1 MSTTATQPIAEGIDN
16 PSLKSQLHRAERL
29 RKIKAAALVMPL
41 AIFLLIVFVAP
52 ISQMLWRSV
61 DNTEL
66 SQEMPQTAALLLR
79 WDGQQLPNQ
88 EVYAT
93 FAQELQISR
102 QEGGLGR
109 VGRRLNYE
117 KPTFRGLLVRTLR
130 RLPAQASA
138 ADYAEA
144 LANSDRAWSEIATWQ
159 AIKKAAAPTTDRY
172 LLASLDLERN
182 SQGEI
187 QSITETQRV
196 YLSVFQRTIVI
207 AGSVTL
213 ICLLLGFPLAYL
225 LASLPA
231 SKSNLLLIFVLLPF
245 WTSLLVR
252 TASWI
257 VLLQSGGLINTSLM
271 NLGIIE
277 DPLQLVF
284 NRFGVLVA
292 MVHILLPFMILPL
305 YSVMKGISPTYQRAA
320 ISLGCHP
327 FVAFWKVYAPQTVS
341 GVAAGALLVFIM
353 ALGYYITPTL
363 VGGPS
368 DQMVSYYVA
377 YYTNTTNNWGMAAAL
392 GSLLLIVTLLLYLVY
407 HRLVNQKQLVRN

>member
-1 MSTTATQPIAEGIDN
+1 MTVTATQTTQSKVEN
-16 PSLKSQLHRAERL
+16 TSLKSQLHRAERL
-29 RKIKAAALVMPL
+29 RKIKAFALVMPL
-41 AIFLLIVFVAP
+41 AIFLLVVFVTP
-52 ISQMLWRSV
+52 ISQILWRSV

-66 SQEMPQTAALLLR
+66 SQEMPKTAALLLR
-79 WDGQQLPNQ
+79 WDGQQLPNK
-88 EVYAT
+88 EIFAT
-93 FAQELQISR
+93 FAQELQLSR

-117 KPTFRGLLVRTLR
+117 EPTFRGLLVRTLR
-130 RLPAQASA
+130 RLPQEGSA
-138 ADYAEA
+138 AVYAEA
-144 LANSDRAWSEIATWQ
+144 LEVSDKAWSDIATWQ
-159 AIKKAAAPTTDRY
+159 AIRKAAASTTDRY
-172 LLASLDLERN
+172 LLAAVDLERDK
-182 SQGEI
+182 QGEI
-187 QSITETQRV
+187 QSIAETQKV
-196 YLSVFQRTIVI
+196 YRSVFKRTAVI

-213 ICLLLGFPLAYL
+213 LCLFLGFPLAYL

-257 VLLQSGGLINTSLM
+257 VLLQNGGLINTSLM
-271 NLGIIE
+271 DLGLIE
-277 DPLQLVF
+277 QPLELVF

-305 YSVMKGISPTYQRAA
+305 YSVMKGISPSYQRAA

-327 FVAFWKVYAPQTVS
+327 FAAFWKVYAPQTVS

-392 GSLLLIVTLLLYLVY
+392 GSLLLIVTMLLYLVY
-407 HRLVNQKQLVRN
+407 HRMVNQKQLVRN